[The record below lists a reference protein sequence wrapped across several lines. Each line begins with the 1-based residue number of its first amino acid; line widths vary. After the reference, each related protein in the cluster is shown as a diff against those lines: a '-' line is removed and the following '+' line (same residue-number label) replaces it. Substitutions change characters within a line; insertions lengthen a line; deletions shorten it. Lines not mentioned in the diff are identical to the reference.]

1 MQRQCDR
8 DLNRGRTPPG
18 RQNGENMNTRF
29 VILAALWLAA
39 TLATGGVRAVDI
51 EPFVKNDRFEN
62 IKISPNGEYF
72 AATVPFED
80 RTALVV
86 MDRKDKKLPG
96 TSQLGRNS
104 AIYGFN
110 WVRPD
115 RVLIGAAETFG
126 ELDKPQPT
134 GDPFALDAVSRS
146 EAPTS

>member
-51 EPFVKNDRFEN
+51 DPFVKNDRLEN

-86 MDRKDKKLPG
+86 MDRRDKKLLG
-96 TSQLGRNS
+96 TFQLARNS

-110 WVRPD
+110 WVSPD
-115 RVLIGAAETFG
+115 PVLLCADDKFG
-126 ELDKPQPT
+126 ETDKPQQN
-134 GDPFALDAVSRS
+134 
-146 EAPTS
+146 